1 MKHFICS
8 DWKPARFEKLYQLNI
23 VISMADSQEKRKRA
37 NRDFVIIMEIFIK
50 KKKAVTKVW
59 HEDDF

>member
-1 MKHFICS
+1 
-8 DWKPARFEKLYQLNI
+8 
-23 VISMADSQEKRKRA
+23 MADSQEKRKRA

-50 KKKAVTKVW
+50 KKKAITKVW